1 MRRTKKKD
9 DASEWTKNAKDK
21 FWFSDFH
28 RFSIHTNR
36 SEIMTMCFA
45 LPLTFV
51 ACHAIFSVSLSF
63 SLCIFLAASDM
74 HAEYTINIRRYI
86 SNTFELDLPFKQKYI
101 ENYELREF
109 RTTETRVYELMV
121 TTANDDMIT
130 WAGSH
135 HTVVFLSKM
144 LDNYTPMHSMWQK
157 PKKRQFNQEICFFC
171 YFTIRLYCCCFFV
184 EFMVGVEKPS
194 K

>member
-1 MRRTKKKD
+1 
-9 DASEWTKNAKDK
+9 
-21 FWFSDFH
+21 
-28 RFSIHTNR
+28 
-36 SEIMTMCFA
+36 
-45 LPLTFV
+45 
-51 ACHAIFSVSLSF
+51 
-63 SLCIFLAASDM
+63 M

-157 PKKRQFNQEICFFC
+157 PKKKAIQSGDLFFLL
-171 YFTIRLYCCCFFV
+171 FHNSIVFVCCFFV